1 MAAAAGSAVFL
12 VMAPGGVAGLVGW
25 WLTVWRAGGPYPVP
39 VRIVGGVL
47 AAAGAG
53 SSAAPSCSSSSA
65 VLRYPGPPAPTER
78 LVVSGLCRYVR
89 DPVYLTVFVI
99 MAGQALMLRR
109 PVLLAF
115 AALMGTAFGAFVRW
129 YEQPAWPGGAGRKR
143 RPAGG
148 RCRAGGLACPP
159 DRTHRTDLCPPAP
172 GLPVLA
178 LGGFRG

>member
-1 MAAAAGSAVFL
+1 M
-12 VMAPGGVAGLVGW
+12 
-25 WLTVWRAGGPYPVP
+25 
-39 VRIVGGVL
+39 
-47 AAAGAG
+47 
-53 SSAAPSCSSSSA
+53 
-65 VLRYPGPPAPTER
+65 
-78 LVVSGLCRYVR
+78 
-89 DPVYLTVFVI
+89 YLTVFVI
-99 MAGQALMLRR
+99 MGGQALMLRR

-115 AALMGTAFGAFVRW
+115 AAVMGTAFGAFVRW
-129 YEQPAWPGGAGRKR
+129 YEQPARPGGAARKR